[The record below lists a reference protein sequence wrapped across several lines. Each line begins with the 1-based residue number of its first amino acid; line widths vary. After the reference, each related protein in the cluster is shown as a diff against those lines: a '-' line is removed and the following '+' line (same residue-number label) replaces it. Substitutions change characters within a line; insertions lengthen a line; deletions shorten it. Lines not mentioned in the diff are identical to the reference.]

1 MATFRKHRGKWQAQ
15 IRRAGHPATSRSFEL
30 KEDALRW
37 VRHQER
43 LIDLGELS
51 PAIGKAETSKLTV
64 GELLARYCSEVLPK
78 KRSAGPVE
86 RLHIKAVLRHGI
98 ARIEIRNITLASI
111 GDYRD
116 QRLRKVTGST
126 VRRELGLIQHAFNI
140 ARKEWGIPVPD
151 LHDLSKPRANKA
163 RERRL
168 TEEDLIKLEEGFSQC
183 RNPLVKPTFLFA
195 LATGMRRGEILSLRW
210 SHIDQKVN
218 TAFLPMTKNGYSRTV
233 PLSPMALSALPRR
246 TPATRDHE
254 FVFPISSNA
263 LKLSWERIR
272 LRSDIKDLRFH
283 DLRHEAISRFFE
295 MGLSM
300 PEVSLI
306 SGHRDPRML
315 FRYTHLRATDVAE
328 KLRRLSESETP
339 EAADPPEET

>member
-1 MATFRKHRGKWQAQ
+1 MT
-15 IRRAGHPATSRSFEL
+15 
-30 KEDALRW
+30 
-37 VRHQER
+37 
-43 LIDLGELS
+43 
-51 PAIGKAETSKLTV
+51 
-64 GELLARYCSEVLPK
+64 
-78 KRSAGPVE
+78 
-86 RLHIKAVLRHGI
+86 VLRHGI
-98 ARIEIRNITLASI
+98 AQIETRNITLASI

-140 ARKEWGIPVPD
+140 ARREWGIPVPD
-151 LHDLSKPRANKA
+151 LRDLSKPPANRA

-168 TEEDLIKLEEGFSQC
+168 TEDDLIKLEEGFSQC
-183 RNPLVKPTFLFA
+183 RNPFVKPTFLFA

-218 TAFLPMTKNGYSRTV
+218 TAFLPITKNGNSRTV
-233 PLSPMALSALPRR
+233 PLSPMALSAMPKR
-246 TPATRDHE
+246 TNATKEHE

-263 LKLSWERIR
+263 LQLSWKRIR
-272 LRSDIKDLRFH
+272 LLAGVKDLRFH

-306 SGHRDPRML
+306 SGHKDPRML

-328 KLRRLSESETP
+328 KLRRLSESETLGAIDQP
-339 EAADPPEET
+339 EQT